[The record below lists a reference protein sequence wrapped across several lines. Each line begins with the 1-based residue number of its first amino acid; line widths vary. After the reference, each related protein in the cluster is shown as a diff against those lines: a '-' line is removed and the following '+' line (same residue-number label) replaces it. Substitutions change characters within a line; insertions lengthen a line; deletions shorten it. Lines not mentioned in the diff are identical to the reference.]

1 MPPARRS
8 RRWTLADVGCGLV
21 LADDADAPDPVAPC
35 AALLPA
41 LDSTPMGWK
50 QREWF
55 LPTDATPLYDTNG
68 NIGPTIWWDGQI
80 VGGWAVRADGSIAT
94 RLLVDRGKAAER
106 AVAEQ
111 VEQLQPRL
119 EGAKVTV
126 SFPTPLEREL
136 RTG

>member
-1 MPPARRS
+1 
-8 RRWTLADVGCGLV
+8 
-21 LADDADAPDPVAPC
+21 
-35 AALLPA
+35 
-41 LDSTPMGWK
+41 MGWK

-55 LPTDATPLYDTNG
+55 LPTDSTPLYDTNG
-68 NIGPTIWWDGQI
+68 NIGPTIWWDGEI
-80 VGGWAVRADGSIAT
+80 VGGWAVRKDGSIAT
-94 RLLVDRGKAAER
+94 RLLVDRGTAAER

-136 RTG
+136 RAG